1 MRVDKRGTQI
11 DRNARADEIGKVL
24 ATIAEM
30 YKEIKSKGKNSCM
43 VIQDKGNMEMLE
55 LLVYRLYGDR
65 GMYYL
70 STLDYEDK
78 ESANIAQLHVIEAV
92 AGGQP

>member
-1 MRVDKRGTQI
+1 MVSEKQERKI
-11 DRNARADEIGKVL
+11 DSAARKDEIGKVL

-30 YKEIKSKGKNSCM
+30 YKEIKHKENSVS
-43 VIQDKGNMEMLE
+43 VIQDKGNIEALE

-78 ESANIAQLHVIEAV
+78 ESATTAQMHVIEAL
-92 AGGQP
+92 AGAQP

>member
-1 MRVDKRGTQI
+1 MVSEKQEKRI
-11 DRNARADEIGKVL
+11 DSAARKDEIGKVL

-30 YKEIKSKGKNSCM
+30 HKEIKHKENSCT
-43 VIQDKGNMEMLE
+43 VIEDKGTIQALE

-78 ESANIAQLHVIEAV
+78 ESAAAAQMHVIEAI